1 MQAYIIAIGWQLS
14 IVYIFIADVNK
25 RMQNTEKLC
34 LRWNDFQENLNSA
47 FGQLRNDRDFADVT
61 LACEDGTQIETHRVI
76 LASTSPFFMEVLKK
90 NKHPRP
96 LIYMRGLKATEL
108 VAMVDFLYFGEA
120 NVDQES
126 LELFLGLAEELKLK
140 GLTGS
145 SSEGMEFRGKEAA
158 YALAKNIEER
168 KPIVKT
174 NPTVTKPLDVTS
186 SVKRESSSSAALV
199 SVEDYQLEEQTK
211 SMMTVTEKEMQDGNQ
226 KRKVWACN
234 ICGKE
239 GKRENMKMHIESNH
253 ITSNSPYSCD
263 ICGKVSRSRD
273 GLRQHKGR
281 GQCK

>member
-1 MQAYIIAIGWQLS
+1 MKL
-14 IVYIFIADVNK
+14 

-47 FGQLRNDRDFADVT
+47 FGELRNGQDFADVT
-61 LACEDGTQIETHRVI
+61 LAFDDGTQIETHRVI

-120 NVDQES
+120 NVYQES

-145 SSEGMEFRGKEAA
+145 SSEGKEFRGKEAA
-158 YALAKNIEER
+158 FAFAKNIEER

-174 NPTVTKPLDVTS
+174 NPTLTKPTKPLDVTS

-253 ITSNSPYSCD
+253 ITSNSSYSCD

-273 GLRQHKGR
+273 GLRQHKAR
-281 GQCK
+281 RQCK

>member
-1 MQAYIIAIGWQLS
+1 MLFT
-14 IVYIFIADVNK
+14 FIADVNN

-34 LRWNDFQENLNSA
+34 LRWNDFQGNLNSA

-96 LIYMRGLKATEL
+96 LIYMRGLKAAEL

-145 SSEGMEFRGKEAA
+145 SSEGKEFHIVI
-158 YALAKNIEER
+158 NI
-168 KPIVKT
+168 IGYI
-174 NPTVTKPLDVTS
+174 L
-186 SVKRESSSSAALV
+186 SSALCAFC
-199 SVEDYQLEEQTK
+199 
-211 SMMTVTEKEMQDGNQ
+211 
-226 KRKVWACN
+226 KVRCHC
-234 ICGKE
+234 IF
-239 GKRENMKMHIESNH
+239 
-253 ITSNSPYSCD
+253 
-263 ICGKVSRSRD
+263 
-273 GLRQHKGR
+273 
-281 GQCK
+281 